1 MVTTALLTLY
11 AHIIIAFIIESS
23 DLTFQSTSSKPPTA
37 STSTT
42 PISTSTL
49 VNPCNGICA
58 QNTNPLQIDKDGS
71 VFSFGGSFFEGE
83 IPAPSELRK
92 RDLIQPVEALKG
104 AVNVLQLPV
113 KADDATAEP
122 TEGEDSYVIKGTSG
136 AEREPKAQLMYLQ
149 QDGQLK
155 LTYRVETDVLSN
167 WLLTYVDASTKEE
180 VHAVVDWA
188 ADASYQV

>member
-1 MVTTALLTLY
+1 MLTLY

-49 VNPCNGICA
+49 VNPCNGFCA

>member
-1 MVTTALLTLY
+1 M
-11 AHIIIAFIIESS
+11 
-23 DLTFQSTSSKPPTA
+23 
-37 STSTT
+37 
-42 PISTSTL
+42 STL
-49 VNPCNGICA
+49 VNLRKGFFAHN
-58 QNTNPLQIDKDGS
+58 NNPLQINRDGS
-71 VFSFGGSFFEGE
+71 VFSFGGSFYEGE

-104 AVNVLQLPV
+104 AISVLQLPV
-113 KADDATAEP
+113 KADEATAEP

-167 WLLTYVDASTKEE
+167 WLLTYVNANTKEE

-188 ADASYQV
+188 ADASYSV